1 VGEYELWLWR
11 LTGWTA
17 QLAAAGTGVYL
28 LLRAALLRPPR
39 WRAAKF
45 PWRKAP
51 APRWWL
57 ILFRAER
64 DSPALRLRRSL
75 LMGCGL
81 RWSAHVYLA
90 ARRTGIA
97 VGMLIAGGAWLA
109 LAAGRAPPVA
119 LWPTAMAA
127 SFMVMVMLADRT
139 VLGAIRRNRE
149 DRIRIEIVALC
160 RGLLYY
166 SGSRLHLHGKL
177 MRCLPYVRLIRGDLQ
192 LLLNEWYQDADAS
205 LERFKK
211 RLGTEEARAFAETV
225 RTLRLHEDD
234 EVYGMLRQ
242 LADTCKEKIRFAR
255 ESRREMA
262 SYGLYVLAGIP
273 VLYMFHVFLYP
284 WVREVRVL
292 LGGLQG

>member
-17 QLAAAGTGVYL
+17 QFAAAGTGVYL
-28 LLRAALLRPPR
+28 LLRAVISRPPR
-39 WRAAKF
+39 WRAARF
-45 PWRKAP
+45 PWRRAP

-57 ILFRAER
+57 ALFRAER
-64 DSPALRLRRSL
+64 DSPALRQRRSL

-81 RWSAHVYLA
+81 RWSAPVYLA
-90 ARRTGIA
+90 ARRTAIA
-97 VGMLIAGGAWLA
+97 LGMLIAGGAWLA
-109 LAAGRAPPVA
+109 LAAGRAPPGAV
-119 LWPTAMAA
+119 WPPGMAA
-127 SFMVMVMLADRT
+127 SLALMALLADRA
-139 VLGAIRRNRE
+139 VLGALRRHRE

-192 LLLNEWYQDADAS
+192 LLLNEWYQDPDNS

-211 RLGTEEARAFAETV
+211 RLGTEEARGFAEVV

-284 WVREVRVL
+284 WVREVLVL
-292 LGGLQG
+292 LEGLQA